1 MQSAFLEVETGTDD
15 LKIQIGHWNIFEDSK
30 RMRSIF
36 HTNRQKGFKVC
47 KLRFQLVENLVEGI
61 SRYEGSAVAPA
72 MCQTLGLDY
81 LCWELAVVQASQ

>member
-15 LKIQIGHWNIFEDSK
+15 LKIQIDSNVFDVSE

-36 HTNRQKGFKVC
+36 HTNPGLKGFKVC
-47 KLRFQLVENLVEGI
+47 KLRFQLAENLVEGI
-61 SRYEGSAVAPA
+61 SRYEGSGVAPA

-81 LCWELAVVQASQ
+81 LCWGCFS